1 MKKLAD
7 VKNAIQAIAESNGAR
22 KAILF
27 GSYARGSA
35 TRNSDID
42 IVFVEETAEPFLKR
56 MDKYLYPLI
65 DILTESVE
73 VMVYT
78 PDEFSRMQG
87 SPFMKRIISEGIVV
101 YEQ

>member
-1 MKKLAD
+1 MKTLTD
-7 VKNAIQAIAESNGAR
+7 VKNAIHTIAEVNGAQ

-27 GSYARGSA
+27 GSYARGSE
-35 TRNSDID
+35 TKNSDID

-65 DILTESVE
+65 DTLAESVE
-73 VMVYT
+73 VLVYT
-78 PDEFSRMQG
+78 PDEFTRMQG